1 MDSAKEILHEK
12 ISAKINQLEEWFFL
26 KKRGLQLPFYSS
38 FDIRDSGFKV
48 APIDANLFPA
58 GFNNICQVDKE
69 NTADLI
75 EKYLKDHYD
84 LPNKRVLL
92 ITEEH
97 TQNAYY
103 WDNVHTL
110 ASLLAE
116 AGNEVRVSFP
126 NCVEKSFEIKSAS
139 GHMVKVDPTTKK
151 DGRLFIGDWSPD
163 LIISNND
170 FSNLN
175 ECWADGLNQ
184 AINPPREMGWYR
196 RKKSSFFTSYNALA
210 KEFAELLE
218 IDPWMVQV
226 QSESSPAFSVD
237 DPESRKKLSE
247 HCAQVMNQLREEYK
261 ERGIQQEPYLFVK
274 NDSGTYGLGV
284 IQVTK
289 PEDVEAWSYK
299 SRKKMKAAKGG
310 GGISQ
315 VLVQEGIPTQVKGLE
330 GQVAEPAI
338 YMLGCELA
346 GGFLRSHSKKSETES
361 LNSPGAVFERLCVS
375 DLKVKLEGSPKEN
388 AYGWIAKLAFLAV
401 AAETKSS
408 DVNLV
413 GYKS

>member
-1 MDSAKEILHEK
+1 MTPVKEILHLQISKKIDLLEK
-12 ISAKINQLEEWFFL
+12 WFDQ
-26 KKRGLQLPFYSS
+26 KKQGLQLPFYSS

-48 APIDANLFPA
+48 APVDANLFPA

-69 NTADLI
+69 NSVELVSS
-75 EKYLKDHYD
+75 YLSQHYD

-97 TQNAYY
+97 TQNAFY

-110 ASLLAE
+110 ADLLAE

-126 NCVEKSFEIKSAS
+126 NCIESSITVKSAS
-139 GHMVKVDPTTKK
+139 GFEVIVEPTIKK
-151 DGRLFIGDWSPD
+151 DGKLFIGEWTPD

-175 ECWADGLNQ
+175 ECWAEGLQ
-184 AINPPREMGWYR
+184 LPINPPREMGWYR
-196 RKKSSFFTSYNALA
+196 RKKSSFFKAYNELA
-210 KEFAELLE
+210 AEFAELLE
-218 IDPWMVQV
+218 IDPWTVQV
-226 QSESSPAFSVD
+226 HSESFPEFAVD
-237 DPESRKKLSE
+237 DPESRKALSE
-247 HCAQVMNQLREEYK
+247 QCVKVSENLKSEYEK
-261 ERGIQQEPYLFVK
+261 RGIKEEPFLFVK

-284 IQVTK
+284 IQVAH
-289 PEDVEAWSYK
+289 PEDIEKWTYK
-299 SRKKMKAAKGG
+299 ARKKMKASKGG

-315 VLVQEGIPTQVKGLE
+315 VLIQEGISTQVKGLE

-338 YMLGCELA
+338 YMIGCQLA
-346 GGFLRSHSKKSETES
+346 GGFLRAHSQKSETES
-361 LNSPGAVFERLCVS
+361 LNSPGAVYQRLCVS
-375 DLKVKLEGSPKEN
+375 DLRVKLEGSPKEN

-401 AAETKSS
+401 AAETKSAE
-408 DVNLV
+408 VKLV